1 MTAEK
6 LNATFFYVLEKSI
19 KSYRQMAQRKIGE
32 DFGTITVDQLLVLQT
47 MQEQPE
53 LTQQQ
58 IAAEV
63 FKDFASITR
72 IIDLLVRKGFLRR
85 SDHPTDRRRFE
96 LTVTQEGND
105 LLQQV
110 RPRILKNRK
119 IALAGIAEEELA
131 IARKVLSR
139 ITENCTE

>member
-6 LNATFFYVLEKSI
+6 LTSTFFYVLEKSI
-19 KSYRQMAQRKIGE
+19 KTYRQMAQRTISDE
-32 DFGTITVDQLLVLQT
+32 FGSITVDQLLVLQT
-47 MQEQPE
+47 MNDHPE

-58 IAAEV
+58 IAVAV

-72 IIDLLVRKGFLRR
+72 IIDLLVRKGFLKR

-96 LTVTQEGND
+96 LTVTPEGED
-105 LLQQV
+105 LLRLV

-119 IALAGIAEEELA
+119 IALEGITEEEFV
-131 IARKVLSR
+131 ITRKVLEK
-139 ITENCTE
+139 IAENCS

>member
-32 DFGTITVDQLLVLQT
+32 EFGTITVDQLLVLQT

-119 IALAGIAEEELA
+119 IALAGIDEEELA

>member
-1 MTAEK
+1 MTTEK
-6 LNATFFYVLEKSI
+6 LNSTFFYVLERSI
-19 KSYRQMAQRKIGE
+19 KTYRQMAQRKIAE

-47 MQEQPE
+47 MQDQPE

-58 IAAEV
+58 IAVAV

-72 IIDLLVRKGFLRR
+72 IIDLLVRKGFLSR

-96 LTVTQEGND
+96 LTITPEGQD
-105 LLQQV
+105 LLKQV

-119 IALAGIAEEELA
+119 
-131 IARKVLSR
+131 
-139 ITENCTE
+139 NCAYRN

>member
-6 LNATFFYVLEKSI
+6 LTSTFFYVLEKSI
-19 KSYRQMAQRKIGE
+19 KTYRQMAQRTISDE
-32 DFGTITVDQLLVLQT
+32 FGSITVDQLLVLQT
-47 MQEQPE
+47 MNDHPE

-58 IAAEV
+58 IAVAV

-72 IIDLLVRKGFLRR
+72 IIDLLVRKGFLKR

-96 LTVTQEGND
+96 LTVTPEGED
-105 LLQQV
+105 LLMQV

-119 IALAGIAEEELA
+119 IALEGITEEEFV
-131 IARKVLSR
+131 ITRKVLEK
-139 ITENCTE
+139 IAENCS

>member
-6 LNATFFYVLEKSI
+6 LTSTFFYVLEKSI
-19 KSYRQMAQRKIGE
+19 KTYRQMAQRTISDE
-32 DFGTITVDQLLVLQT
+32 FGSITVDQLLVLQT
-47 MQEQPE
+47 MNDHPE

-58 IAAEV
+58 IAVAV

-72 IIDLLVRKGFLRR
+72 IIDLLVRKGFLKR

-96 LTVTQEGND
+96 LTVTSEGED
-105 LLQQV
+105 LLRQV

-119 IALAGIAEEELA
+119 IALEGITEEEFV
-131 IARKVLSR
+131 ITRKVLEK
-139 ITENCTE
+139 IAENCS

>member
-6 LNATFFYVLEKSI
+6 LTSTFFYVLEKSI
-19 KSYRQMAQRKIGE
+19 KTYRQMAQRTISDE
-32 DFGTITVDQLLVLQT
+32 FGSITVDQLLVLQT
-47 MQEQPE
+47 MNDHPE

-58 IAAEV
+58 IAVAV

-72 IIDLLVRKGFLRR
+72 IIDLLVRKGFLKR

-96 LTVTQEGND
+96 LTVTREGED
-105 LLQQV
+105 LLRLV

-119 IALAGIAEEELA
+119 IALEGITEEEFV
-131 IARKVLSR
+131 ITRKVLEK
-139 ITENCTE
+139 IAENCS

>member
-6 LNATFFYVLEKSI
+6 LTSTFFYVLEKSI
-19 KSYRQMAQRKIGE
+19 KTYRQMAQRTISDE
-32 DFGTITVDQLLVLQT
+32 FGSITVDQLLVLQT
-47 MQEQPE
+47 MNDHPE

-58 IAAEV
+58 IAVAV

-72 IIDLLVRKGFLRR
+72 IIDLLVRKGFLKR

-96 LTVTQEGND
+96 LTVTPEGED
-105 LLQQV
+105 LLRLV

-119 IALAGIAEEELA
+119 IALEGISEEEFA
-131 IARKVLSR
+131 ITRKVLEK
-139 ITENCTE
+139 IAENCS

>member
-6 LNATFFYVLEKSI
+6 LTSTFFYVLEKSI
-19 KSYRQMAQRKIGE
+19 KTYRQMAQRTISDE
-32 DFGTITVDQLLVLQT
+32 FGSITVDQLLVLQT
-47 MQEQPE
+47 MNDHPE

-58 IAAEV
+58 IAVAV

-72 IIDLLVRKGFLRR
+72 IIDLLVRKGFLKR

-96 LTVTQEGND
+96 LTVTSEGED
-105 LLQQV
+105 LLRLV

-119 IALAGIAEEELA
+119 IALEGITEEEFV
-131 IARKVLSR
+131 ITRKVLEK
-139 ITENCTE
+139 IAENCS

>member
-32 DFGTITVDQLLVLQT
+32 DFGTITVDQLLGLQT

-119 IALAGIAEEELA
+119 IALAGIAEEEL
-131 IARKVLSR
+131 
-139 ITENCTE
+139 